1 LVILADK
8 AGRRSLFLA
17 ITEREGFPYRL
28 LHTKEGNFRSLMIE
42 FDILTLFP
50 GLCEGAFSESILGK
64 AQENRLIQ
72 VRCLDLRRWAS
83 GKHRVTDEPPYGGGP
98 GMVMK
103 AEPIFAAVEAIR
115 RPGSHVILMSATGPR
130 FTQQKA
136 QELVKKSHL
145 LFVCGHY
152 EGVDQRVADHVV
164 DEELSIGDYILTN
177 GAIAATVVVD
187 AVARLIPGVLGEAD
201 SATDESFSD
210 GLLEYPHYTR
220 PADFRGLKV
229 PEILLSGNHAAI
241 EAWRK
246 AEAVK
251 RTVERRPG
259 LAPDLAP
266 SSKLQTPPRRLDS
279 ERVRQASREATSS
292 KPGTSASSRSAVN
305 EES

>member
-1 LVILADK
+1 
-8 AGRRSLFLA
+8 
-17 ITEREGFPYRL
+17 
-28 LHTKEGNFRSLMIE
+28 MIE

-50 GLCEGAFSESILGK
+50 GLCEGAFSQSILGK
-64 AQENRLIQ
+64 AQENRLIRI
-72 VRCLDLRRWAS
+72 RCLDLRQWAS

-115 RPGSHVILMSATGPR
+115 RPESHVILMSATGGR
-130 FTQQKA
+130 FTQGKA
-136 QELVKKSHL
+136 RKLAEKSHL
-145 LFVCGHY
+145 IFVCGHY
-152 EGVDQRVADHVV
+152 EGVDQRVADHLVE
-164 DEELSIGDYILTN
+164 EELSIGDYILTN
-177 GAIAATVVVD
+177 GAIAATLVVD

-201 SATDESFSD
+201 SAADESFSN

-251 RTVERRPG
+251 RTVERRP
-259 LAPDLAP
+259 DLNAE
-266 SSKLQTPPRRLDS
+266 SAGS
-279 ERVRQASREATSS
+279 E
-292 KPGTSASSRSAVN
+292 SAVN

>member
-1 LVILADK
+1 
-8 AGRRSLFLA
+8 
-17 ITEREGFPYRL
+17 
-28 LHTKEGNFRSLMIE
+28 MIE

-64 AQENRLIQ
+64 AQENRLIR
-72 VRCLDLRRWAS
+72 VRCLDLRQWAS

-115 RPGSHVILMSATGPR
+115 RPGSHVILMSATGGR

-136 QELVKKSHL
+136 KELAEKSHL
-145 LFVCGHY
+145 IFVCGHY
-152 EGVDQRVADHVV
+152 EGVDQRVADHLV

-177 GAIAATVVVD
+177 GAIAATLVVD

-201 SATDESFSD
+201 SATDESFSN

-220 PADFRGLKV
+220 PAEFRGLKV

-246 AEAVK
+246 TEALK
-251 RTVERRPG
+251 RTVERRP
-259 LAPDLAP
+259 DLKAGNAGNA
-266 SSKLQTPPRRLDS
+266 R
-279 ERVRQASREATSS
+279 EQAAAGKRT
-292 KPGTSASSRSAVN
+292 SRSSSLPPVN

>member
-1 LVILADK
+1 
-8 AGRRSLFLA
+8 
-17 ITEREGFPYRL
+17 
-28 LHTKEGNFRSLMIE
+28 MIE

-50 GLCEGAFSESILGK
+50 GLCEGALAESILGK

-72 VRCLDLRRWAS
+72 VRCLDLRQWAT

-115 RPGSHVILMSATGPR
+115 QSGSHVILMSATGQR
-130 FTQQKA
+130 FTQKKA
-136 QELVKKSHL
+136 RQLAEKSHL
-145 LFVCGHY
+145 IFVCGHY
-152 EGVDQRVADHVV
+152 EGVDQRVADHLV

-201 SATDESFSD
+201 SAMDESFSN
-210 GLLEYPHYTR
+210 GFLEYPHYTR
-220 PADFRGLKV
+220 PAEFRGWKV

-246 AEAVK
+246 AEALK
-251 RTVERRPG
+251 RTVERRP
-259 LAPDLAP
+259 DL
-266 SSKLQTPPRRLDS
+266 T
-279 ERVRQASREATSS
+279 
-292 KPGTSASSRSAVN
+292 PGTPGTTASSRSVVN

>member
-1 LVILADK
+1 
-8 AGRRSLFLA
+8 
-17 ITEREGFPYRL
+17 
-28 LHTKEGNFRSLMIE
+28 MIE

-50 GLCEGAFSESILGK
+50 GLCEGASSESILGK
-64 AQENRLIQ
+64 AQENRLIR
-72 VRCLDLRRWAS
+72 VRCLDLRQWAS

-115 RPGSHVILMSATGPR
+115 RPESHVILMSATGPR

-136 QELVKKSHL
+136 RELAEKSHL
-145 LFVCGHY
+145 IFVCGHY
-152 EGVDQRVADHVV
+152 EGVDQRVADHLVN
-164 DEELSIGDYILTN
+164 EELSIGDYILTN

-201 SATDESFSD
+201 SAADESFSN

-220 PADFRGLKV
+220 PSDFRGFKV

-246 AEAVK
+246 AEAIK
-251 RTVERRPG
+251 RTVERRP
-259 LAPDLAP
+259 DLNAD
-266 SSKLQTPPRRLDS
+266 SADS
-279 ERVRQASREATSS
+279 EGSERERR
-292 KPGTSASSRSAVN
+292 GTTASSQSAVN

>member
-1 LVILADK
+1 
-8 AGRRSLFLA
+8 
-17 ITEREGFPYRL
+17 
-28 LHTKEGNFRSLMIE
+28 MIE

-72 VRCLDLRRWAS
+72 VRCLDLRQWAS

-115 RPGSHVILMSATGPR
+115 RSGSHVILMSATGPR

-136 QELVKKSHL
+136 QELAEKSHL

-152 EGVDQRVADHVV
+152 EGVDQRVADHLV

-251 RTVERRPG
+251 RTVERRPD

-279 ERVRQASREATSS
+279 ERQRQASREATSS
-292 KPGTSASSRSAVN
+292 KPGTIASSQSAVN

>member
-1 LVILADK
+1 
-8 AGRRSLFLA
+8 
-17 ITEREGFPYRL
+17 
-28 LHTKEGNFRSLMIE
+28 MIE

-50 GLCEGAFSESILGK
+50 GLSEGAFSESILGK
-64 AQENRLIQ
+64 AQENRLIR
-72 VRCLDLRRWAS
+72 VRCLDLRQWAS

-115 RPGSHVILMSATGPR
+115 RPESHVILMSATGRR

-136 QELVKKSHL
+136 QTLAEKSHL
-145 LFVCGHY
+145 IFVCGHY
-152 EGVDQRVADHVV
+152 EGVDQRVADHLV

-177 GAIAATVVVD
+177 GAIAATLVVD

-201 SATDESFSD
+201 SATDESFSN

-246 AEAVK
+246 AEALK
-251 RTVERRPG
+251 RTMERRP
-259 LAPDLAP
+259 DLNA
-266 SSKLQTPPRRLDS
+266 
-279 ERVRQASREATSS
+279 EHAAAT
-292 KPGTSASSRSAVN
+292 GTSASCQSAVN

>member
-1 LVILADK
+1 
-8 AGRRSLFLA
+8 
-17 ITEREGFPYRL
+17 
-28 LHTKEGNFRSLMIE
+28 MIE

-50 GLCEGAFSESILGK
+50 GLCEGAFSESIVGK

-72 VRCLDLRRWAS
+72 VRCLDLRQWAS

-103 AEPIFAAVEAIR
+103 AEPIFTAVESIR
-115 RPGSHVILMSATGPR
+115 RPDSHVILMSAAGQR

-136 QELVKKSHL
+136 QELAEKPHL
-145 LFVCGHY
+145 IFICGHY
-152 EGVDQRVADHVV
+152 EGVDHRVAEHLV

-187 AVARLIPGVLGEAD
+187 AIARLIPGVLGEAD
-201 SATDESFSD
+201 SATDESFSH

-220 PADFRGLKV
+220 PAEFRGWKV

-246 AEAVK
+246 TEALK
-251 RTVERRPG
+251 RTVERRP
-259 LAPDLAP
+259 D
-266 SSKLQTPPRRLDS
+266 LQTPTCPTKLPES
-279 ERVRQASREATSS
+279 PTTER
-292 KPGTSASSRSAVN
+292 SRSASGNAKSTVN
-305 EES
+305 EREGRKRREEPR

>member
-1 LVILADK
+1 
-8 AGRRSLFLA
+8 
-17 ITEREGFPYRL
+17 
-28 LHTKEGNFRSLMIE
+28 MIE

-64 AQENRLIQ
+64 AQENRLIR
-72 VRCLDLRRWAS
+72 VRCLDLRQWAT

-103 AEPIFAAVEAIR
+103 AEPIFAAVETIR
-115 RPGSHVILMSATGPR
+115 RPGSHVILMSATGQR
-130 FTQQKA
+130 FCQQKA
-136 QELVKKSHL
+136 RQLAEKSHL
-145 LFVCGHY
+145 IFVCGHY
-152 EGVDQRVADHVV
+152 EGVDQRVADNLV

-201 SATDESFSD
+201 SATDESFSN

-241 EAWRK
+241 EEWRK
-246 AEAVK
+246 AEALK
-251 RTVERRPG
+251 RTVERRPD
-259 LAPDLAP
+259 LRPDFAP
-266 SSKLQTPPRRLDS
+266 SSKLQTSPPRLDS
-279 ERVRQASREATSS
+279 EMLSRAGREATSG
-292 KPGTSASSRSAVN
+292 KPTTPATSGN
-305 EES
+305 E

>member
-1 LVILADK
+1 
-8 AGRRSLFLA
+8 
-17 ITEREGFPYRL
+17 
-28 LHTKEGNFRSLMIE
+28 MIE

-64 AQENRLIQ
+64 AQENRLIR
-72 VRCLDLRRWAS
+72 VRCLDLRQWAS

-115 RPGSHVILMSATGPR
+115 RPGSHVILMSATGR
-130 FTQQKA
+130 SFTQQKA
-136 QELVKKSHL
+136 QELAEKSHL

-152 EGVDQRVADHVV
+152 EGVDQRVADHLV

-241 EAWRK
+241 DAWRK
-246 AEAVK
+246 AAAVK
-251 RTVERRPG
+251 RTVERRPD
-259 LAPDLAP
+259 LAPDFAP

-279 ERVRQASREATSS
+279 ERLRQTSREATSG
-292 KPGTSASSRSAVN
+292 KPETIASSESAVN
-305 EES
+305 EDK

>member
-1 LVILADK
+1 
-8 AGRRSLFLA
+8 
-17 ITEREGFPYRL
+17 
-28 LHTKEGNFRSLMIE
+28 MIE

-50 GLCEGAFSESILGK
+50 GLCEGASSESILGK
-64 AQENRLIQ
+64 AHENRLIR
-72 VRCLDLRRWAS
+72 VRCLDLRQWAS

-115 RPGSHVILMSATGPR
+115 RPESHIILMSATGRR

-136 QELVKKSHL
+136 RELAEKSHL
-145 LFVCGHY
+145 IFVCGHY
-152 EGVDQRVADHVV
+152 EGVDQRVADYLV

-201 SATDESFSD
+201 SAADESFSN

-220 PADFRGLKV
+220 PSDFRGFKV

-251 RTVERRPG
+251 RTVERRPD
-259 LAPDLAP
+259 LAPDFAA
-266 SSKLQTPPRRLDS
+266 SSRL
-279 ERVRQASREATSS
+279 REATSGQPELTVNEGERTGS
-292 KPGTSASSRSAVN
+292 TASSQSAVN